1 MEHVSIYLAGKIHKG
16 HEESDEAH
24 WTDED
29 LAQLEESMAPVQ
41 VAFLNPAQRG
51 DDLSD
56 AVGLFGRDMM
66 QVFCSDVVLVDA
78 RDRRGLGVGAEMM
91 WAKMHHIPVVTLA
104 PPESHYRKSDAVLLG
119 ERVQNYVHPFVYGLS
134 DALATTL
141 EEAAFWIGTNVC
153 APGQTIKGPQF
164 IRDTMEYYR
173 EQQLSGDAPMQ
184 DLQSVNKIIARR
196 IASLQRS
203 QQ

>member
-1 MEHVSIYLAGKIHKG
+1 MEHISIYLAGKIQKG
-16 HEESDEAH
+16 HDESNDAR
-24 WTDED
+24 WTEND
-29 LAQLEESMAPVQ
+29 LAELEQGLAPVQ
-41 VAFLNPAQRG
+41 VAFLNPAERG

-56 AVGLFGRDMM
+56 AVGIFGRDMM
-66 QVFCSDVVLVDA
+66 QVFCSDLVLVDA
-78 RDRRGLGVGAEMM
+78 RDRRGLGVGSEMM

-119 ERVQNYVHPFVYGLS
+119 ERVQDYIHPFVHSLS
-134 DALATTL
+134 DAIVSNL
-141 EEAAFWIGTNVC
+141 EEATIWIRTNIC

-173 EQQLSGDAPMQ
+173 EQQLSGDLPMQ

-196 IASLQRS
+196 IASLQRMEP
-203 QQ
+203 